1 MKIIYHILLTLL
13 VLIGSLVFIYFKYN
27 CSDTFK
33 IFNHNNEKIDYKQVW
48 KCRKKM
54 INGAE

>member
-33 IFNHNNEKIDYKQVW
+33 IFNHNDEKIDYKQVW